1 MSLTKKPIINA
12 IQICIVIF
20 CVGYIISLNV
30 EIQELNEKLE
40 LSMNTVEFLEISL
53 ELNNIEN
60 EWLEELTID
69 LLISDNENYI
79 EDNEI
84 IHKNGEK

>member
-1 MSLTKKPIINA
+1 MKYIINA
-12 IQICIVIF
+12 TLICIVIF
-20 CVGYIISLNV
+20 CAGYIISLNV

-60 EWLEELTID
+60 EWLEELTIE
-69 LLISDNENYI
+69 LLLSDNENYI

>member
-1 MSLTKKPIINA
+1 MKYIINA
-12 IQICIVIF
+12 TLIGIVIF

-40 LSMNTVEFLEISL
+40 LSMNTAEFLEISL
-53 ELNNIEN
+53 ELNNIGN
-60 EWLEELTID
+60 EWLEELTIE

>member
-30 EIQELNEKLE
+30 EIHELNEKLE

-60 EWLEELTID
+60 EWLEELTVE
-69 LLISDNENYI
+69 LLLFTDENYI
-79 EDNEI
+79 EDSGM

>member
-1 MSLTKKPIINA
+1 MKYIINV

-30 EIQELNEKLE
+30 EIHELNEKLE

-60 EWLEELTID
+60 EWLEELTIE
-69 LLISDNENYI
+69 LLLSDNENYI